1 MKSFR
6 TALIALAGIA
16 LAGCGTAPIPAG
28 TPPAP
33 LITTAAPPTSA
44 DGEQAPRVVDD
55 DLAYRLDSGD
65 QVRIT
70 VYGEPE
76 LSGQFQLDGQGVI
89 QMSLISEV
97 DAQNKTV
104 RELQRDIEA
113 KLRDGYIRE
122 PQVSVEVITY
132 RPYYILGEVN
142 NPGEYP
148 YTSGLTVM
156 NAVASAGDFTYR
168 ADKKKILM
176 KSEDSPEEREVDL
189 TLSTPVRPG
198 DTIRIRERFF

>member
-1 MKSFR
+1 MKMLR
-6 TALIALAGIA
+6 TALFALAGMA
-16 LAGCGTAPIPAG
+16 LAACGTAPIPAG
-28 TPPAP
+28 PAE
-33 LITTAAPPTSA
+33 TTASTNAAQVPAGS
-44 DGEQAPRVVDD
+44 DRVIDD
-55 DLAYRLDSGD
+55 DQAYRLDSGD
-65 QVRIT
+65 ELRIT

-89 QMSLISEV
+89 QMSLINEV

-104 RELQRDIEA
+104 RELQRTIEA
-113 KLRDGYIRE
+113 KLRDGFIRD
-122 PQVSVEVITY
+122 PQVSIEVITY
-132 RPYYILGEVN
+132 RPFYILGEVN

-156 NAVASAGDFTYR
+156 NAIASAGDFTYR
-168 ADKKKILM
+168 ADKRKILI
-176 KSEDSPEEREVDL
+176 KSVGSPEEREVDL

>member
-1 MKSFR
+1 MKLLR
-6 TALIALAGIA
+6 TALFALAGMA
-16 LAGCGTAPIPAG
+16 LAACGTAPIPAG
-28 TPPAP
+28 PAASSP
-33 LITTAAPPTSA
+33 GASAAQTADDTVG
-44 DGEQAPRVVDD
+44 DRVIDD

-65 QVRIT
+65 ELRIT

-89 QMSLISEV
+89 QMSLINEV

-104 RELQRDIEA
+104 RELQRTIEG
-113 KLRDGYIRE
+113 KLRDGFIRD
-122 PQVSVEVITY
+122 PQVSIEVITY
-132 RPYYILGEVN
+132 RPFYILGEVN

-156 NAVASAGDFTYR
+156 NAIASAGDFTYR
-168 ADKKKILM
+168 ADKRRVLI
-176 KSEDSPEEREVDL
+176 KSVGSPEEREVEL

>member
-1 MKSFR
+1 MKMLR
-6 TALIALAGIA
+6 TALFALAGMA
-16 LAGCGTAPIPAG
+16 LAACGTAPIPAG
-28 TPPAP
+28 PAEP
-33 LITTAAPPTSA
+33 AASTNA
-44 DGEQAPRVVDD
+44 AQAPAGSDRVIDD
-55 DLAYRLDSGD
+55 DQAYRLDSGD
-65 QVRIT
+65 ELRIT

-89 QMSLISEV
+89 QMSLINEV

-104 RELQRDIEA
+104 RELQRTIEA
-113 KLRDGYIRE
+113 KLRDGFIRD
-122 PQVSVEVITY
+122 PQVSIEVITY
-132 RPYYILGEVN
+132 RPFYILGEVN

-156 NAVASAGDFTYR
+156 NAIASAGDFTYR
-168 ADKKKILM
+168 ADKRKILI
-176 KSEDSPEEREVDL
+176 KSVGSPEEREVDL

>member
-16 LAGCGTAPIPAG
+16 LAACGTAPIPAG
-28 TPPAP
+28 TAQMPPA
-33 LITTAAPPTSA
+33 AAAQQAST
-44 DGEQAPRVVDD
+44 DVEQEPRVVND

-113 KLRDGYIRE
+113 KLRDGYIRD

-132 RPYYILGEVN
+132 RPFYILGEVN
-142 NPGEYP
+142 SPGEYA

-156 NAVASAGDFTYR
+156 NAIASAGDFTYR
-168 ADKKKILM
+168 ADKRKILI
-176 KSEDSPEEREVDL
+176 KSVDSPEEREVDL
-189 TLSTPVRPG
+189 TLATPVRPG